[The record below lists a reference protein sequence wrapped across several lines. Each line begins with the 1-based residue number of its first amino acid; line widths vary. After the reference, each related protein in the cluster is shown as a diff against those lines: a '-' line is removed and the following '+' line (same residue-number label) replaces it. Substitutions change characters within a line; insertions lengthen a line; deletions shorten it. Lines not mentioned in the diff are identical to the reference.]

1 VKFNGETPCLWR
13 AVNRKEQQLE
23 SSVALV
29 VIEIATGW
37 RNRRLVVRAALARV
51 HAEMMSND
59 AVPTASFTEIKLA
72 IGMGNPEI
80 SGYTRQTARGCNA

>member
-1 VKFNGETPCLWR
+1 
-13 AVNRKEQQLE
+13 
-23 SSVALV
+23 
-29 VIEIATGW
+29 
-37 RNRRLVVRAALARV
+37 LARAD
-51 HAEMMSND
+51 AEMMSND